1 MLGSIYARK
10 LNQFHVHAELFLYLV
25 QIHCPKRFERELSL
39 LKLT

>member
-10 LNQFHVHAELFLYLV
+10 LNQFHVHTELFLYLA
-25 QIHCPKRFERELSL
+25 QMHCHKSSEGELSL